1 MIYRSFSGS
10 FSSSVPLMMKL
21 HSSFIYR
28 LVPYLLP
35 LQHNWLASL
44 QLLFK
49 HGAVG
54 PAEPNTHSWETA
66 GHGLD
71 LLNKLSITGR
81 AKNSPP

>member
-1 MIYRSFSGS
+1 MICRSTSGS
-10 FSSSVPLMMKL
+10 FSSSVPLLMKL

-44 QLLFK
+44 HLLFK
-49 HGAVG
+49 HGAMG
-54 PAEPNTHSWETA
+54 PDDPNVHSWETA

-71 LLNKLSITGR
+71 LLNKLSITGK
-81 AKNSPP
+81 AKNSPH